1 MFVHDDPT
9 VEREPATDEP
19 TGGRPDPDANHDLVC
34 EQVLAADECKPVRLD
49 GVDRGVQ
56 PQRHAGLGI
65 PVDHARADLVPERL
79 RQRDVRSLDDGHR
92 RTGGRGG
99 RSHLRT
105 DPARPDHREPQPRTQ
120 DLP

>member
-1 MFVHDDPT
+1 MFVHDDPA
-9 VEREPATDEP
+9 VEREPAAGEP
-19 TGGRPDPDANHDLVC
+19 TGGRPDPDTDHDLVG

-49 GVDRGVQ
+49 GVDLGVQ

-65 PVDHARADLVPERL
+65 PVDHTGADLIPERL

-99 RSHLRT
+99 RRHLRT
-105 DPARPDHREPQPRTQ
+105 DPARPDHREPQTRTQ